1 MIKSFSTQK
10 GISFYNQISRIFL
23 YFKYIKKLIP
33 FILKQN
39 LKILIKKKKKEIAKK
54 NVFFLEINKV
64 KNIKLTIF
72 CDFKK

>member
-39 LKILIKKKKKEIAKK
+39 LKILIKKKKEIAKK